1 MATIIEPLLSIW
13 HVLLIAFLLFLI
25 SARFLVN
32 FVAPSFKIKRE
43 LNFAIEK
50 LGEIKSSINGNLLD
64 LAKIADGAMKSP
76 ELKHLWSE
84 YVETLHPQKEVG
96 ADGQSKVVRWRST
109 ATAETFFSDS
119 ATVYAPLKADFYKH
133 IPGILTGLGIIGT
146 FLGLIAGLS
155 SFDVSDPTKAQS
167 ELRNLINAVGHAF
180 FVSGIAIALAMIA
193 TWLEKS
199 ILTSRCQQASKLRQE
214 IDSLFETGAGEE
226 YLERIVRAAEAQVTQ
241 AAQLKDAL
249 VADLGEI
256 LMSLTQKQL
265 AAHSNSTAQVLQALI
280 DHSGRMSQDFGEAI
294 ADHLGG
300 PISDI
305 AQAVKGVSA
314 NQGEA
319 VNKMLTEALA
329 AFSAQMQGIF
339 GEQMKGMA
347 DLLKETSEAMKQSA
361 ENFATLAA
369 DMDAAGKGTVEA
381 MGEKLNSAL
390 SAMEER
396 QRVMNEQMGE
406 FVFQIQKMVDESQ
419 TESSRKLQETLG
431 FLGEQVSDVIAELQ
445 KEIELASES
454 SGKRE
459 ERFEEST
466 GNVIQTLSVKMQEL
480 LEQSIATNRSFQ
492 ESVATLS
499 GATSEAIGRL
509 NQGAETLREAAS
521 DFAKAGQG
529 VAETM
534 NSASVAT
541 AEINAASEV
550 LSTAVTATKDVLA
563 DHARTREFFAAM
575 VAELKSVIENAR
587 RDAAMT
593 SEIIG
598 SIEIAAAKLG
608 EALHES
614 GEYLNSVDDVLA
626 NTHESFAKHVGDTMR
641 TANASFQKELRTA
654 VDMVSAAVRDLGDT
668 LEDIPGRER

>member
-84 YVETLHPQKEVG
+84 YAETLHPQKEVG

-119 ATVYAPLKADFYKH
+119 ATVYAPLRADFYKH

-466 GNVIQTLSVKMQEL
+466 GNVIRTLSVKMQEL

-598 SIEIAAAKLG
+598 SIEIAASKLG

>member
-84 YVETLHPQKEVG
+84 YAETLHPQKEVG

-119 ATVYAPLKADFYKH
+119 ATVYAPLRADFYKH

-339 GEQMKGMA
+339 GEQMK
-347 DLLKETSEAMKQSA
+347 E
-361 ENFATLAA
+361 
-369 DMDAAGKGTVEA
+369 
-381 MGEKLNSAL
+381 
-390 SAMEER
+390 
-396 QRVMNEQMGE
+396 
-406 FVFQIQKMVDESQ
+406 
-419 TESSRKLQETLG
+419 
-431 FLGEQVSDVIAELQ
+431 
-445 KEIELASES
+445 
-454 SGKRE
+454 
-459 ERFEEST
+459 
-466 GNVIQTLSVKMQEL
+466 
-480 LEQSIATNRSFQ
+480 
-492 ESVATLS
+492 
-499 GATSEAIGRL
+499 IGRA
-509 NQGAETLREAAS
+509 Q
-521 DFAKAGQG
+521 
-529 VAETM
+529 V
-534 NSASVAT
+534 
-541 AEINAASEV
+541 
-550 LSTAVTATKDVLA
+550 
-563 DHARTREFFAAM
+563 
-575 VAELKSVIENAR
+575 
-587 RDAAMT
+587 
-593 SEIIG
+593 
-598 SIEIAAAKLG
+598 
-608 EALHES
+608 
-614 GEYLNSVDDVLA
+614 
-626 NTHESFAKHVGDTMR
+626 
-641 TANASFQKELRTA
+641 
-654 VDMVSAAVRDLGDT
+654 
-668 LEDIPGRER
+668 